1 MVSKGAMLVFMVV
14 TVKVAL
20 TLVLVGV
27 LCIDNDVDYD
37 LYRSV
42 AGNVYRTGMS
52 MIVVFDTGVQQPT
65 ITRHLG

>member
-1 MVSKGAMLVFMVV
+1 M
-14 TVKVAL
+14 KVAL